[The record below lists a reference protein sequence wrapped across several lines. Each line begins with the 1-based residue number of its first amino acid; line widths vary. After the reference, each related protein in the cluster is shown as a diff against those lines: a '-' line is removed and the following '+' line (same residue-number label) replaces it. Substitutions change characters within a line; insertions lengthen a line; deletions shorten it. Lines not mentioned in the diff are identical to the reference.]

1 MRKVFAHRYKWSHDK
16 RRKQLRKAHKEGL
29 VTLLEESAAGFL
41 YHVPEDM
48 AVYDPRSGKLKK
60 GNHECKQPR
69 DNSASDAG
77 PLPHL

>member
-16 RRKQLRKAHKEGL
+16 RRKQLRKACKEGL

-60 GNHECKQPR
+60 GKNELQQSR
-69 DNSASDAG
+69 ATSASDAG
-77 PLPHL
+77 LLPHL